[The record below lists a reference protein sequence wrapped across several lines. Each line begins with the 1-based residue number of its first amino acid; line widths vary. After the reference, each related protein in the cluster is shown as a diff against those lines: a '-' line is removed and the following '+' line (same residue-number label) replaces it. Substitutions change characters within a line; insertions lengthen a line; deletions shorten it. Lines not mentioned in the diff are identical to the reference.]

1 MWLNFVVMHRVEF
14 PVYWGQRS
22 THEKIHTKMARFW
35 LVCSGKIP
43 VKSDKL
49 ALIEGKTF
57 NLMFLVIP
65 VVPTENW
72 LRLTHNQVTA
82 LIILKTT
89 SWLECSYCLSKFP
102 EVTGHSTRRLFR
114 GQKMQSQTSIRMSRE
129 TGFSVKRSNAEAL
142 SPVLENFRRR
152 FSRPD
157 WRPPGLRGCSSQGT
171 ECPPKTTCLP
181 NVRPSSRESRY
192 VVSSNKQVHFF
203 PKSDS
208 SFGT

>member
-1 MWLNFVVMHRVEF
+1 
-14 PVYWGQRS
+14 
-22 THEKIHTKMARFW
+22 MARFW
-35 LVCSGKIP
+35 LVCSGEIR
-43 VKSDKL
+43 VKSDKV

-57 NLMFLVIP
+57 NVMFLVIP

-72 LRLTHNQVTA
+72 LRLTHNQSHC
-82 LIILKTT
+82 LIFKTT
-89 SWLECSYCLSKFP
+89 SWLKCSSCLSKFP

-157 WRPPGLRGCSSQGT
+157 
-171 ECPPKTTCLP
+171 
-181 NVRPSSRESRY
+181 
-192 VVSSNKQVHFF
+192 
-203 PKSDS
+203 
-208 SFGT
+208 

>member
-1 MWLNFVVMHRVEF
+1 
-14 PVYWGQRS
+14 
-22 THEKIHTKMARFW
+22 MARFW

-57 NLMFLVIP
+57 NVMFLVIP

-72 LRLTHNQVTA
+72 LRLTHNQSRKTFKVTA

-89 SWLECSYCLSKFP
+89 SWLKCSSCLSKFP

-142 SPVLENFRRR
+142 SPVLENFRPR

-157 WRPPGLRGCSSQGT
+157 
-171 ECPPKTTCLP
+171 
-181 NVRPSSRESRY
+181 
-192 VVSSNKQVHFF
+192 
-203 PKSDS
+203 
-208 SFGT
+208 